1 MILFSFCSCFH
12 YENVD
17 FVHLYIAFLTP
28 PSPRVTNTFYN
39 TPWLMVLWQ
48 NMTWHICNNVK
59 NNNIKCEWFLSVNS
73 YTSITNARHLSSS
86 SCPHGSV
93 VATSLSVKL
102 FVSVDILPPHPP
114 HPVCE
119 YVNENMP
126 LHCALTHTLIT
137 QSIIVLLSFPR
148 LVCSLSL
155 PFYVQHSAAHTIIRL
170 PPVIHTSWKTHRGTH
185 THTRTR

>member
-126 LHCALTHTLIT
+126 LHCALTHT
-137 QSIIVLLSFPR
+137 
-148 LVCSLSL
+148 
-155 PFYVQHSAAHTIIRL
+155 HS
-170 PPVIHTSWKTHRGTH
+170 TH
-185 THTRTR
+185 THHSIYHCFALLSSSCVFFVPTILCSALSCTHNHQAPPCNTHELKNT